1 MGRYLRDYWY
11 TGSLLA
17 LCLVFAGIMALRATG
32 SDASPGESA
41 AAPPSTATAPPTPSA
56 TDPVTLDFARALDLN
71 AIRDALIAYE
81 ARNGAFPSTG
91 GGLTTLCA
99 TKNDRGCD
107 LREVNAGVP
116 FSDGPAPYWYASDGR
131 TYTLVARAALPQGD
145 TSMCPDTL
153 PPELS
158 DTPIMCTS
166 GKAD

>member
-17 LCLVFAGIMALRATG
+17 LCLVFAGVMSLRATG
-32 SDASPGESA
+32 GEAAPGEST
-41 AAPPSTATAPPTPSA
+41 AAPSPTATVPPTPNA

-71 AIRDALIAYE
+71 AIRDALIDYE
-81 ARNGAFPSTG
+81 VRNGAFPSTG
-91 GGLTTLCA
+91 GALTTLCA
-99 TKNDRGCD
+99 TKNDRGCA

-116 FSDGPAPYWYASDGR
+116 FNDGVAPYWYASDGG

-145 TSMCPDTL
+145 TSRCPDAL

-166 GKAD
+166 GRAD

>member
-32 SDASPGESA
+32 GDASPDESA
-41 AAPPSTATAPPTPSA
+41 LAPSPTATPPPAPA
-56 TDPVTLDFARALDLN
+56 AADPVALDFARALDLN
-71 AIRDALIAYE
+71 SVRDALIAYE

-99 TKNDRGCD
+99 SKNDRGCA
-107 LREVNAGVP
+107 LREVAAGVP
-116 FSDGPAPYWYASDGR
+116 FNDGLAPYWYASDGR
-131 TYTLVARAALPQGD
+131 TYTLAARAALPQAD
-145 TSMCPDTL
+145 TSQCPDAL

-166 GKAD
+166 GRAD